1 MEKILEG
8 IKVTKS
14 FGALKALSSV
24 DFYVNRGEI
33 LGIIG
38 PNGSGKSTLFNVIVG
53 VFPPDEGKILFKGTD
68 ITGMPTHRICRMGV
82 VKTSQIVQ
90 PFSSMTVLENVLVAA
105 MYGGGLPLKNAMKVA
120 EEVLKV
126 VGLYEKK
133 DVISGSITIPE
144 MRRLELAR
152 ALATDPEVIL
162 LDENMAGLTPR
173 EIDEALE
180 MLREINRKGITLV
193 VVEHVMR
200 AVMGISERII
210 VLDYGVKIAEGTP
223 QQVAED
229 PKVIEAYLG
238 ERYV

>member
-8 IKVTKS
+8 IKITKS

-24 DFYVNRGEI
+24 DFYVRRGEI

-53 VFPPDEGKILFKGTD
+53 VFPPDGGRILFKGMD
-68 ITGMPTHRICRMGV
+68 ITGMPTHKICRMGV

-90 PFSSMTVLENVLVAA
+90 PFSNMTVFENVLVAA
-105 MYGGGLPLKNAMKVA
+105 MYGGGIPLKKARKVV
-120 EEVLKV
+120 EDVLGM
-126 VGLYEKK
+126 VGLYEKRYA
-133 DVISGSITIPE
+133 ISGSITIPE

-173 EIDEALE
+173 EIDDALE
-180 MLREINRKGITLV
+180 MLREINRAGITLV